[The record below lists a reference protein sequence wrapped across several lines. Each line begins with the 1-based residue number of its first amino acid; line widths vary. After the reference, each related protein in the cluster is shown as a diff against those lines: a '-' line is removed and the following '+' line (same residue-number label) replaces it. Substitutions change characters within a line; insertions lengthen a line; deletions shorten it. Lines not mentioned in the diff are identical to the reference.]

1 MPKERSVVGDLINFR
16 GLVYSPVNEQGV
28 VYLFSKV
35 AEDLNMYVEEVRTE
49 FPDCV
54 ARRFNG
60 RGWEKVYI
68 EFEFRSSCFQQ
79 HGHDPQECDMIVRW
93 EHDWPG
99 CPLEVLELKS
109 VIAGLPNRKIERPV
123 VEPRSVDDIF
133 QRLGASVALRVLYG
147 RLEREL
153 LALGEG
159 IWRKVSQANITF
171 YSPNRVFVYVRPQK
185 ASLRL
190 TLSTRGQPIADVEPV
205 GYQCGGFKWGRV
217 WVSRE
222 DQLPG
227 VISACR
233 ESYRR
238 ILEAVEAN
246 EATGWYAAVEE
257 ADGDSAEGGEGER

>member
-1 MPKERSVVGDLINFR
+1 MVGDLINFR
-16 GLVYSPVNEQGV
+16 GLVCSPVNEQGV

-60 RGWEKVYI
+60 KGLGEGVHRV
-68 EFEFRSSCFQQ
+68 RVPVLCFQQ
-79 HGHDPQECDMIVRW
+79 HGHDPQECDMIVCW
-93 EHDWPG
+93 EHDWPD

-153 LALGEG
+153 LALGRG
-159 IWRKVSQANITF
+159 SGAR
-171 YSPNRVFVYVRPQK
+171 SPRPT
-185 ASLRL
+185 SRFTLR
-190 TLSTRGQPIADVEPV
+190 
-205 GYQCGGFKWGRV
+205 
-217 WVSRE
+217 
-222 DQLPG
+222 
-227 VISACR
+227 SAC
-233 ESYRR
+233 SF
-238 ILEAVEAN
+238 
-246 EATGWYAAVEE
+246 T
-257 ADGDSAEGGEGER
+257 